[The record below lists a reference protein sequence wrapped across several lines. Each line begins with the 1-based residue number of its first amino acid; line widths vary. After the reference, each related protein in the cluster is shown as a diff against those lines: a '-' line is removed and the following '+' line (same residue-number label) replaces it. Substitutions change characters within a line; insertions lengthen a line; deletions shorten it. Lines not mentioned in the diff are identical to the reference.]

1 VSEAAEPPAEPP
13 SLGIVVPVF
22 NEEAG
27 IAGAIREIAAVA
39 DRYAGRVVVI
49 AVDDGSFDASPEIL
63 TGLGKE
69 IEPLDLQLRAQN
81 GGYGAA
87 LRTGAERAAELDLAY
102 LVFIDSDLTNPP
114 EDILRMGELAA
125 QGHDYIKASRLI
137 PGGSMSEVPASRTA
151 ITKTGNL
158 VARTLFGTDVRDV
171 TNGFRAIRTSLFLSL
186 PLRERGFAQI
196 VEEFDLL
203 ARQGI
208 DPVELPTRLGA
219 RGEEQRRSAFSYK
232 PRTIASYLKYPA
244 RAFMRRLRPHKPD
257 NR

>member
-158 VARTLFGTDVRDV
+158 VARKLFGTKVRDI
-171 TNGFRAIRTSLFLSL
+171 TNGFRCVRTNLFLSW
-186 PLRERGFAQI
+186 PLRENGFAVI
-196 VEEFDLL
+196 VEEFDW
-203 ARQGI
+203 AQRSGI
-208 DPVELPTRLGA
+208 EPVQMPTVLGA
-219 RGEEQRRSAFSYK
+219 RGGKQRPTAFSVS
-232 PRTIASYLKYPA
+232 PSTMLSYLRYPLRGFA
-244 RAFMRRLRPHKPD
+244 RRPRRTGR
-257 NR
+257 

>member
-1 VSEAAEPPAEPP
+1 MSEAAEAPAEFP
-13 SLGIVVPVF
+13 SLGVVVPVF

-39 DRYAGRVVVI
+39 DRYAGRAVVI
-49 AVDDGSFDASPEIL
+49 AVDDGSSDASREIL
-63 TGLGKE
+63 TGLGE
-69 IEPLDLQLRAQN
+69 QIEPLDVQLRAQN

-87 LRTGAERAAELDLAY
+87 LRTGAQRAAELDLAY
-102 LVFIDSDLTNPP
+102 VVFIDSDLTNPP

-125 QGHDYIKASRLI
+125 EGHDYIKASRLI

-171 TNGFRAIRTSLFLSL
+171 TNGFRAIRTTLFLSL
-186 PLRERGFAQI
+186 PLQERGFAAI
-196 VEEFDLL
+196 VEEFALL
-203 ARQGI
+203 TRQGI
-208 DPVELPTRLGA
+208 DPVELPTKLGA
-219 RGEEQRRSAFSYK
+219 RSKKQRRTAFSYS

-244 RAFMRRLRPHKPD
+244 GAFIRRIRQHK
-257 NR
+257 RK